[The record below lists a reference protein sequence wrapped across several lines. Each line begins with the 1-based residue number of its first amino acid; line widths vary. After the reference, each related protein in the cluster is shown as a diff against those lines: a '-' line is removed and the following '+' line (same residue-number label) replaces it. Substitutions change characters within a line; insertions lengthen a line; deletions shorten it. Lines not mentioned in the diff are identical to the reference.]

1 MELGMC
7 ANLLRLSLEGF
18 RQREEPSLRSLRPPR
33 FRREYSLTLGAFRHP
48 PLPRASTRSNS
59 FI

>member
-18 RQREEPSLRSLRPPR
+18 RQREKSSLQSLRVLRLSQSVH
-33 FRREYSLTLGAFRHP
+33 F
-48 PLPRASTRSNS
+48 
-59 FI
+59 